1 LIQELP
7 MSIAS
12 SRPPDQGRVPYL
24 QQLAQRGDR
33 RLLLGSVVF
42 AAIGLVL
49 AVRGT
54 SLPAASAVV
63 AAVLPAAWLG
73 WRQAGHSLARNGLAV
88 VLSLQLSLLCHI
100 SGLNAAL
107 PIALLLGV
115 LLIQRDRMPLWLVGA
130 VGVSAL
136 LAPLLDGAAVLPP
149 LLNAMAL
156 AVLTLVLG
164 QTAARLRQQSEALG
178 HGPHRLAALAR
189 DIATGADLGAHSDAR
204 NYAPG
209 SLAHALAD
217 TARHVQAQRG
227 REAEAHAE
235 NAQIRQAL
243 DASRTA
249 MMIADND
256 HVIRYVNRSVV
267 ALLRNQQ
274 ATLRQAFPD
283 FDAERLVGSS
293 IHRFHANPDRIRGI
307 LNGLQA
313 THNGKV
319 RIGPVHFAQVVT
331 PVFDAQGARLGF
343 AVEWHDRT
351 HELTLENAVAGIV
364 DAAAQGDLE
373 QRLQASEGAS
383 FLDGLTGGINQL
395 LDTLG
400 STVDEVRQ
408 MLSAMANGDL
418 DRRMQGEYHGAFAA
432 IQRDANATAGQLAR
446 MVGHIQHCAT
456 TISTA
461 ASEIA
466 AGNGALSER
475 SERQAAHL
483 QETAASME
491 ELTATVRQN
500 AAHAR
505 QASELAASTQGAAS
519 DGNHAMQRVV
529 DTMQAIEGASKRI
542 GDITGVIDGIA
553 FQTNILALN
562 AAVEAARAGEQGR
575 GFAVVASEVRV
586 LAQRSAAA
594 AQEIKVLIDEA
605 GRQVGEGAQLVADA
619 GQRMQ
624 GIVGGVENVSHL
636 MREISAASQEQSSG
650 IEQINQTV
658 VQMDQATQQ
667 NAALVEEA
675 TAAARELQSQAGAL
689 NQAVSV
695 FRRREAALID

>member
-1 LIQELP
+1 
-7 MSIAS
+7 
-12 SRPPDQGRVPYL
+12 
-24 QQLAQRGDR
+24 
-33 RLLLGSVVF
+33 
-42 AAIGLVL
+42 
-49 AVRGT
+49 
-54 SLPAASAVV
+54 
-63 AAVLPAAWLG
+63 
-73 WRQAGHSLARNGLAV
+73 
-88 VLSLQLSLLCHI
+88 
-100 SGLNAAL
+100 
-107 PIALLLGV
+107 
-115 LLIQRDRMPLWLVGA
+115 
-130 VGVSAL
+130 
-136 LAPLLDGAAVLPP
+136 
-149 LLNAMAL
+149 
-156 AVLTLVLG
+156 
-164 QTAARLRQQSEALG
+164 
-178 HGPHRLAALAR
+178 
-189 DIATGADLGAHSDAR
+189 
-204 NYAPG
+204 
-209 SLAHALAD
+209 
-217 TARHVQAQRG
+217 
-227 REAEAHAE
+227 
-235 NAQIRQAL
+235 
-243 DASRTA
+243 

-293 IHRFHANPDRIRGI
+293 IHRFHANPDRIRAI
-307 LNGLQA
+307 LNGLQVS
-313 THNGKV
+313 HNGKV
-319 RIGPVHFAQVVT
+319 QIGPVHFAQVVT
-331 PVFDAQGARLGF
+331 PVFDAQGVRLGF

-351 HELTLENAVAGIV
+351 LALENAVAGIV
-364 DAAAQGDLE
+364 AAAAAGDLD
-373 QRLQASEGAS
+373 QRLQATEGAS

-408 MLSAMANGDL
+408 MLSALANGDL
-418 DRRMQGEYHGAFAA
+418 DRRMHGEYHGAFAA

-446 MVGHIQHCAT
+446 MVGRIQQCAAS
-456 TISTA
+456 ISTA

-505 QASELAASTQGAAS
+505 GQCAGASTQNAAS
-519 DGNHAMQRVV
+519 DGNTAMQRVV

-594 AQEIKVLIDEA
+594 AQEIKLIDEA

-636 MREISAASQEQSSG
+636 MREISAASQEQSIG

-675 TAAARELQSQAGAL
+675 TAAARELQSQAGRTE
-689 NQAVSV
+689 AVSV
-695 FRRREAALID
+695 FRQQEPHEVSRAA

>member
-1 LIQELP
+1 
-7 MSIAS
+7 MSVAF
-12 SRPPDQGRVPYL
+12 SRPPDQGRSSYL
-24 QQLAQRGDR
+24 QQRAERADR
-33 RLLLGSVVF
+33 RLLPATVALAALGLLLALRGMSVPASSAV
-42 AAIGLVL
+42 AA
-49 AVRGT
+49 AA
-54 SLPAASAVV
+54 LPA
-63 AAVLPAAWLG
+63 LWLG
-73 WRQAGHSLARNGLAV
+73 ARHAGQAVARNGLAV
-88 VLSLQLSLLCHI
+88 LLASQLGLLCI
-100 SGLNAAL
+100 LTGVSAAL

-115 LLIQRDRMPLWLVGA
+115 LLGQR
-130 VGVSAL
+130 
-136 LAPLLDGAAVLPP
+136 APLPVWLAGGVGMLAVMIPALQGDGLHGRALYAPLFNAAVL
-149 LLNAMAL
+149 AAL
-156 AVLTLVLG
+156 ALVLG
-164 QTAARLRQQSEALG
+164 ETAARLRQQSQALG

-189 DIATGADLGAHSDAR
+189 DIATGANLASHADVDRHV
-204 NYAPG
+204 PG

-217 TARHVQAQRG
+217 TARHVQARRD
-227 REAEAHAE
+227 REAGTHAE

-274 ATLRQAFPD
+274 STLRQAFPD

-293 IHRFHANPDRIRGI
+293 IHRFHANPERIRAI

-331 PVFDAQGARLGF
+331 PVFDAQGTRLGF

-364 DAAAQGDLE
+364 DAAARGDLE
-373 QRLQASEGAS
+373 QRLQPSEGAS

-395 LDTLG
+395 LDTLA

-408 MLSAMANGDL
+408 MLSALANGDL
-418 DRRMQGEYHGAFAA
+418 DRRMQGEHQGAFAA
-432 IQRDANATAGQLAR
+432 IQRDANTTASQLAR

-505 QASELAASTQGAAS
+505 QASDLAASTQGAAS
-519 DGNHAMQRVV
+519 DGDQAMQRVV

-594 AQEIKVLIDEA
+594 AQEIKGLIDEA
-605 GRQVGEGAQLVADA
+605 GRQVSEGAQLVADA
-619 GQRMQ
+619 GQRMR
-624 GIVGGVENVSHL
+624 GIVDGVESVSHL
-636 MREISAASQEQSSG
+636 MHEISTASQEQSSG

-689 NQAVSV
+689 TEAVSV
-695 FRRREAALID
+695 FRQRDPLLID

>member
-1 LIQELP
+1 

-12 SRPPDQGRVPYL
+12 SRPPDQGRLPYL
-24 QQLAQRGDR
+24 QQLAERSDR
-33 RLLLGSVVF
+33 RLLLGSGVL

-54 SLPAASAVV
+54 SVPAASVV
-63 AAVLPAAWLG
+63 AAAVLPAAWLG

-88 VLSLQLSLLCHI
+88 VLALQLSLLCHI
-100 SGLNAAL
+100 SGWNAAL

-115 LLIQRDRMPLWLVGA
+115 LLIQRDRMPLWLAGA

-136 LAPLLDGAAVLPP
+136 LAPLPDGEAVLPP

-164 QTAARLRQQSEALG
+164 QAAARLRQQSEALG

-189 DIATGADLGAHSDAR
+189 DIATGADLGAHTDAR
-204 NYAPG
+204 SYAPG

-227 REAEAHAE
+227 REAEANAE

>member
-1 LIQELP
+1 
-7 MSIAS
+7 MSAAS
-12 SRPPDQGRVPYL
+12 PRPPDTTRLPHL
-24 QQLAQRGDR
+24 QQLARRGDR
-33 RLLLGSVVF
+33 RLL
-42 AAIGLVL
+42 
-49 AVRGT
+49 
-54 SLPAASAVV
+54 AASAALAVV
-63 AAVLPAAWLG
+63 GVALAVTGPQVVGPSLAAVALLPAAWL
-73 WRQAGHSLARNGLAV
+73 AGPLAGRGIARNGLA
-88 VLSLQLSLLCHI
+88 LLLALQLALVCADGSV
-100 SGLNAAL
+100 SPAL
-107 PIALLLGV
+107 PIAVLLGM
-115 LLIQRDRMPLWLVGA
+115 LLAHRDRWPVWLAGGVGTL
-130 VGVSAL
+130 AL
-136 LAPLLDGAAVLPP
+136 LAPLLEASPAWPT
-149 LLNAMAL
+149 LLQASLFAG
-156 AVLTLVLG
+156 LTLFLG
-164 QTAARLRQQSEALG
+164 QVALRLRQQTEALG
-178 HGPHRLAALAR
+178 HGPRRLAALAR
-189 DIATGADLGAHSDAR
+189 DIATGADLGAHANTSA
-204 NYAPG
+204 YAPG

-217 TARHVQAQRG
+217 TARHVQAQRV
-227 REAEAHAE
+227 RDAAANAE

-293 IHRFHANPDRIRGI
+293 IHRFHANPDRIRTI
-307 LNGLQA
+307 LNGLQV

-319 RIGPVHFAQVVT
+319 QIGPVHFAQVVT
-331 PVFDAQGARLGF
+331 PVFDAQGTRLGF

-351 HELTLENAVAGIV
+351 HELALENAVAGIV
-364 DAAAQGDLE
+364 AAAAAGDLD
-373 QRLQASEGAS
+373 QRLQAREGAS

-408 MLSAMANGDL
+408 MLSALASGDL
-418 DRRMQGEYHGAFAA
+418 DRRMHGEHHGAFAA
-432 IQRDANATAGQLAR
+432 IQRDANATAGQLSR
-446 MVGHIQHCAT
+446 MVGHIQQCAAS
-456 TISTA
+456 ISTA

-491 ELTATVRQN
+491 ELTSTVRQN

-505 QASELAASTQGAAS
+505 QASELAASTQSAAG
-519 DGNHAMQRVV
+519 DGNAVMQQVV

-594 AQEIKVLIDEA
+594 AQEIKTLIDEA

-636 MREISAASQEQSSG
+636 MREISAASQEQSIG

-675 TAAARELQSQAGAL
+675 TAAARELQSQAGTL
-689 NQAVSV
+689 TEAVSV
-695 FRRREAALID
+695 FRQQEVHGIARVA

>member
-1 LIQELP
+1 

-33 RLLLGSVVF
+33 RLLLGSLVF

-115 LLIQRDRMPLWLVGA
+115 LLIQRDRMPLWLAGA

-189 DIATGADLGAHSDAR
+189 DIATGADLGAHSDAC

-243 DASRTA
+243 DASCTA

-307 LNGLQA
+307 LNELQA

-575 GFAVVASEVRV
+575 GFAVVASQVRV

>member
-1 LIQELP
+1 
-7 MSIAS
+7 MSIVS
-12 SRPPDQGRVPYL
+12 SRPPDQGRLPYL
-24 QQLAQRGDR
+24 QQLAQRSDR
-33 RLLLGSVVF
+33 RLLLGSVVL

-54 SLPAASAVV
+54 SVPAASAVA

-73 WRQAGHSLARNGLAV
+73 WRQAGHARARSGLAV

-115 LLIQRDRMPLWLVGA
+115 LLIQRDPMPLWLAGA

-136 LAPLLDGAAVLPP
+136 LAPLHDGAAVLPP

-209 SLAHALAD
+209 SLARALAD

-283 FDAERLVGSS
+283 FDAERLVGTSS
-293 IHRFHANPDRIRGI
+293 HRFHANPDRIRGI

-313 THNGKV
+313 THHGKV

>member
-1 LIQELP
+1 

-54 SLPAASAVV
+54 SVPAASAVA

-73 WRQAGHSLARNGLAV
+73 WRQAGHALARNGLAV

-115 LLIQRDRMPLWLVGA
+115 LLIQRDRMPLWLAGA

-307 LNGLQA
+307 LNGLQV
-313 THNGKV
+313 THHGKV

-364 DAAAQGDLE
+364 DAAAHGDLE

-432 IQRDANATAGQLAR
+432 IQRDANATASQLAR

-505 QASELAASTQGAAS
+505 RASELAASTQGAAS

-575 GFAVVASEVRV
+575 GFAVVAGEVRN
-586 LAQRSAAA
+586 LAQRSAQAA
-594 AQEIKVLIDEA
+594 KEIKTLITDSSERVESGQELTAQA
-605 GRQVGEGAQLVADA
+605 GRAMESILKEAQSVT
-619 GQRMQ
+619 RM
-624 GIVGGVENVSHL
+624 ITD
-636 MREISAASQEQSSG
+636 ISRSAREQSTG
-650 IEQINQTV
+650 IGQVNAAVSQLD
-658 VQMDQATQQ
+658 QMTQQ
-667 NAALVEEA
+667 NASMVEQSSEA
-675 TAAARELQSQAGAL
+675 SKTLGTRAQRLA
-689 NQAVSV
+689 QAVNV
-695 FRRREAALID
+695 FR

>member
-1 LIQELP
+1 
-7 MSIAS
+7 MSVAP
-12 SRPPDQGRVPYL
+12 SRPPDNPRLPYL
-24 QQLAQRGDR
+24 QELARCADR
-33 RLLLGSVVF
+33 WLLACS
-42 AAIGLVL
+42 AALAVAGLVL
-49 AVRGT
+49 GLRG
-54 SLPAASAVV
+54 PQ
-63 AAVLPAAWLG
+63 VLPAWLIATAIVPALWLG
-73 WRQAGHSLARNGLAV
+73 GPQAGRSIARNGLAIL
-88 VLSLQLSLLCHI
+88 LSLQLVLVCAI
-100 SGLNAAL
+100 AGLAPAM
-107 PIALLLGV
+107 PIALLLGA
-115 LLIQRDRMPLWLVGA
+115 LLGHRDRLPVWLAG
-130 VGVSAL
+130 GIGTLAL
-136 LAPLLDGAAVLPP
+136 LAPLLAGAAAWPT
-149 LLNAMAL
+149 LLQAGMLAGLAL
-156 AVLTLVLG
+156 FLG
-164 QTAARLRQQSEALG
+164 QVALRLRQQTEALG
-178 HGPHRLAALAR
+178 HGPRRLAALAR
-189 DIATGADLGAHSDAR
+189 DIATGSDLGAHADTATC
-204 NYAPG
+204 APG

-217 TARHVQAQRG
+217 TARHVQAQRC
-227 REAEAHAE
+227 REAETHAG

-243 DASRTA
+243 DVSRTA
-249 MMIADND
+249 MMFADND

-283 FDAERLVGSS
+283 FDAEHLVGSS
-293 IHRFHANPDRIRGI
+293 IHRFHANPDRIRAI
-307 LNGLQA
+307 LNGLQLA
-313 THNGKV
+313 HNGKV
-319 RIGPVHFAQVVT
+319 QIGPVHFAQVVT

-351 HELTLENAVAGIV
+351 HELALENAVAGIV
-364 DAAAQGDLE
+364 AAAAAGDLD
-373 QRLQASEGAS
+373 QRLQATEGAS

-408 MLSAMANGDL
+408 MLSALANGDL
-418 DRRMQGEYHGAFAA
+418 DRRMRGEYHGAFAA

-446 MVGHIQHCAT
+446 MVGRIQQCASS
-456 TISTA
+456 ISTA

-505 QASELAASTQGAAS
+505 EASQLAITTQTAAS
-519 DGNHAMQRVV
+519 DGNIAMQRVV

-594 AQEIKVLIDEA
+594 AQEIKKLIDEA

-619 GQRMQ
+619 GQRMR
-624 GIVGGVENVSHL
+624 GIVAGVEDVSHL
-636 MREISAASQEQSSG
+636 MREISTASLEQSVG

-675 TAAARELQSQAGAL
+675 TAAARELQTQAGTL
-689 NQAVSV
+689 TEAVSV
-695 FRRREAALID
+695 FRQRESHEVARAA

>member
-1 LIQELP
+1 
-7 MSIAS
+7 
-12 SRPPDQGRVPYL
+12 
-24 QQLAQRGDR
+24 
-33 RLLLGSVVF
+33 
-42 AAIGLVL
+42 
-49 AVRGT
+49 
-54 SLPAASAVV
+54 
-63 AAVLPAAWLG
+63 
-73 WRQAGHSLARNGLAV
+73 
-88 VLSLQLSLLCHI
+88 
-100 SGLNAAL
+100 
-107 PIALLLGV
+107 
-115 LLIQRDRMPLWLVGA
+115 MPLWLAGA
-130 VGVSAL
+130 GGASAL
-136 LAPLLDGAAVLPP
+136 PAPLLDGAAVLPP

-293 IHRFHANPDRIRGI
+293 IHRFHANPDRIRDI

>member
-1 LIQELP
+1 
-7 MSIAS
+7 MSAAS
-12 SRPPDQGRVPYL
+12 PRPPDTTRLPHL
-24 QQLAQRGDR
+24 QQLARRGDR
-33 RLLLGSVVF
+33 RLL
-42 AAIGLVL
+42 
-49 AVRGT
+49 
-54 SLPAASAVV
+54 AASAALAVV
-63 AAVLPAAWLG
+63 GVALAVTGPQVVGPSLAAVALLPAAWL
-73 WRQAGHSLARNGLAV
+73 AGPLAGRVIARNGLA
-88 VLSLQLSLLCHI
+88 LLLALQLALVCAAGNVSP
-100 SGLNAAL
+100 AL
-107 PIALLLGV
+107 PIAVLLGM
-115 LLIQRDRMPLWLVGA
+115 LLAHRDRWPVWLAGGVGTL
-130 VGVSAL
+130 AL
-136 LAPLLDGAAVLPP
+136 LAPLLEAAPAWP
-149 LLNAMAL
+149 TLLQASLFAG
-156 AVLTLVLG
+156 LTLFLG
-164 QTAARLRQQSEALG
+164 QVALRLRQQTEALG
-178 HGPHRLAALAR
+178 HGPRRLAALAR
-189 DIATGADLGAHSDAR
+189 DIATGADLGAHA
-204 NYAPG
+204 NTGAYAPG

-217 TARHVQAQRG
+217 TARHVQAQRV
-227 REAEAHAE
+227 RDAAANAE

-256 HVIRYVNRSVV
+256 HMIRYVNRSVV

-293 IHRFHANPDRIRGI
+293 IHRFHANPDRIRAI
-307 LNGLQA
+307 LNGLQV

-319 RIGPVHFAQVVT
+319 QIGPVHFAQVVT
-331 PVFDAQGARLGF
+331 PVFDAQGTRLGF

-351 HELTLENAVAGIV
+351 HELALENAVAGIV
-364 DAAAQGDLE
+364 AAAAAGDLD
-373 QRLQASEGAS
+373 QRLQAREGAS

-408 MLSAMANGDL
+408 MLSALASGDL
-418 DRRMQGEYHGAFAA
+418 DRRMHGEHHGAFAA
-432 IQRDANATAGQLAR
+432 IQRDANATAGQLSR
-446 MVGHIQHCAT
+446 MVGHIQQCAAS
-456 TISTA
+456 ISTA

-475 SERQAAHL
+475 SERQAANL

-491 ELTATVRQN
+491 ELTSTVRQN

-505 QASELAASTQGAAS
+505 QASELAASTQSAAG
-519 DGNHAMQRVV
+519 DGNAVMRQVV

-594 AQEIKVLIDEA
+594 AQEIKTLIDEA

-636 MREISAASQEQSSG
+636 MREISAASQEQSIG

-675 TAAARELQSQAGAL
+675 TAAAREMQSQAGTL
-689 NQAVSV
+689 IEAVSV
-695 FRRREAALID
+695 FRQQEVHGIARVA

>member
-1 LIQELP
+1 

-33 RLLLGSVVF
+33 RLLLGSVIL

-49 AVRGT
+49 AMRGT
-54 SLPAASAVV
+54 SLPAASAVA

-73 WRQAGHSLARNGLAV
+73 WRHAGHVLARNGLAV

-115 LLIQRDRMPLWLVGA
+115 LLIQRDRMPLWLAGA

-136 LAPLLDGAAVLPP
+136 LAPLLDGATVLPP
-149 LLNAMAL
+149 LLNATAL

-331 PVFDAQGARLGF
+331 PVFDAQGERLGF

-364 DAAAQGDLE
+364 DAAAHGDLE

-432 IQRDANATAGQLAR
+432 IQRDANATASQLAR

-505 QASELAASTQGAAS
+505 QASELAASTQGAVS

-695 FRRREAALID
+695 FRQREAALID

>member
-1 LIQELP
+1 

-12 SRPPDQGRVPYL
+12 SRPPDTTRLPHL
-24 QQLAQRGDR
+24 LQLARRGDR
-33 RLLLGSVVF
+33 HLLIGS
-42 AAIGLVL
+42 AALAAAGLWL
-49 AVRGT
+49 ALRGNP
-54 SLPAASAVV
+54 LLEALLAA
-63 AAVLPAAWLG
+63 AAVLPAAWL
-73 WRQAGHSLARNGLAV
+73 AGPLAGSAIARNGLALLLAAQLAGV
-88 VLSLQLSLLCHI
+88 GAIVGLSP
-100 SGLNAAL
+100 AL

-115 LLIQRDRMPLWLVGA
+115 LLGHRDRLPVWLAGA
-130 VGVSAL
+130 VGTLSLLVPLLHGAAPGPAL
-136 LAPLLDGAAVLPP
+136 LQAGVLAG
-149 LLNAMAL
+149 LT
-156 AVLTLVLG
+156 VLLG
-164 QTAARLRQQSEALG
+164 QVAQRLRQQTEALG
-178 HGPHRLAALAR
+178 HGPRRLAALAR
-189 DIATGADLGAHSDAR
+189 DIATGADLATHA
-204 NYAPG
+204 NTTAYAPG

-217 TARHVQAQRG
+217 TARHVQAQRS
-227 REAEAHAE
+227 REAAANAE

-293 IHRFHANPDRIRGI
+293 IHRFHANPERIRAI
-307 LNGLQA
+307 LNGLQV

-319 RIGPVHFAQVVT
+319 QIGPVHFAQVVT
-331 PVFDAQGARLGF
+331 PVFDAQGVRLGF

-351 HELTLENAVAGIV
+351 HELALENAVAGIV
-364 DAAAQGDLE
+364 AAAAAGDLD
-373 QRLQASEGAS
+373 QRLQAREGAS

-408 MLSAMANGDL
+408 MLSALASGDL
-418 DRRMQGEYHGAFAA
+418 DRRMHGEHHGAFAA
-432 IQRDANATAGQLAR
+432 IQRDANATAGQLSR
-446 MVGHIQHCAT
+446 MVGHIQQCAAS
-456 TISTA
+456 ISTA

-491 ELTATVRQN
+491 ELTSTVRQN

-505 QASELAASTQGAAS
+505 QASELAASTQSAAG
-519 DGNHAMQRVV
+519 DGNAVMQQVV

-594 AQEIKVLIDEA
+594 AQEIKALIDEA

-636 MREISAASQEQSSG
+636 MREISAASQEQSIG

-675 TAAARELQSQAGAL
+675 TAAARELQSQAGTL
-689 NQAVSV
+689 TEAVSV
-695 FRRREAALID
+695 FRQQEMQGIARVA

>member
-1 LIQELP
+1 
-7 MSIAS
+7 MSVAS
-12 SRPPDQGRVPYL
+12 SRPPDTARMPHL
-24 QQLAQRGDR
+24 QQLAHRADR
-33 RLLLGSVVF
+33 RLLIGS
-42 AAIGLVL
+42 AALAVAGLVL
-49 AVRGT
+49 ALRG
-54 SLPAASAVV
+54 PHVPGAALAA
-63 AAVLPAAWLG
+63 AAVLPALWLAG
-73 WRQAGHSLARNGLAV
+73 PQAGRAVARNGLA
-88 VLSLQLSLLCHI
+88 LLLTLQLALLCAI
-100 SGLNAAL
+100 VSLSPAL

-115 LLIQRDRMPLWLVGA
+115 LLSHRDRLPVWLAGGVGTL
-130 VGVSAL
+130 AL
-136 LAPLLDGAAVLPP
+136 LVPLLHGAAVGPT
-149 LLNAMAL
+149 LLQAGLFAS
-156 AVLTLVLG
+156 LTVFLG
-164 QTAARLRQQSEALG
+164 QVALRLRQQTEALG
-178 HGPHRLAALAR
+178 HGPRRLAALAR
-189 DIATGADLGAHSDAR
+189 DIATGTDLSAHADTAA
-204 NYAPG
+204 YAPG

-227 REAEAHAE
+227 READAHAE

-293 IHRFHANPDRIRGI
+293 IHRFHANPDRIRAI
-307 LNGLQA
+307 LNGLQV

-319 RIGPVHFAQVVT
+319 QIGPVHFAQVVT

-351 HELTLENAVAGIV
+351 HELALENAVAGIV
-364 DAAAQGDLE
+364 AAAAAGDLD
-373 QRLQASEGAS
+373 QRLQATEGAS

-400 STVDEVRQ
+400 STVNEVRQ
-408 MLSAMANGDL
+408 MLSALANGDL
-418 DRRMQGEYHGAFAA
+418 DRRMHGEYHGAFAA

-446 MVGHIQHCAT
+446 MVGRIQECAAS
-456 TISTA
+456 ISTA

-505 QASELAASTQGAAS
+505 EASALAASTQSAAS
-519 DGNHAMQRVV
+519 DGNTAMQRVV
-529 DTMQAIEGASKRI
+529 NTMQAIEGASKRI

-594 AQEIKVLIDEA
+594 AQEIKKLIDEA

-624 GIVGGVENVSHL
+624 GIVGGVEDVSHL
-636 MREISAASQEQSSG
+636 MREISAASQEQSIG

-675 TAAARELQSQAGAL
+675 TAAARELQSQAGTL
-689 NQAVSV
+689 TEAVSV
-695 FRRREAALID
+695 FRQQEPHEVSQAA

>member
-1 LIQELP
+1 

-24 QQLAQRGDR
+24 QQLAQRSDR
-33 RLLLGSVVF
+33 RLLLGSVVL

-54 SLPAASAVV
+54 SVPAASAVA

-73 WRQAGHSLARNGLAV
+73 WRQAGHALARNGLAV

-115 LLIQRDRMPLWLVGA
+115 LLIQRDRMPLWLAGA
-130 VGVSAL
+130 IGVIAV
-136 LAPLLDGAAVLPP
+136 LAPLLEGAAVLPP
-149 LLNAMAL
+149 LLNATAL

-307 LNGLQA
+307 LNGLQV
-313 THNGKV
+313 THHGKV

-432 IQRDANATAGQLAR
+432 IQRCGAVDAVGSGMGGAGLGE
-446 MVGHIQHCAT
+446 GHL
-456 TISTA
+456 
-461 ASEIA
+461 
-466 AGNGALSER
+466 GANCVQGGGKV
-475 SERQAAHL
+475 QA
-483 QETAASME
+483 
-491 ELTATVRQN
+491 
-500 AAHAR
+500 
-505 QASELAASTQGAAS
+505 
-519 DGNHAMQRVV
+519 QRVAGV
-529 DTMQAIEGASKRI
+529 AAVHRTPTTGA
-542 GDITGVIDGIA
+542 GIDGKGHA
-553 FQTNILALN
+553 FLW
-562 AAVEAARAGEQGR
+562 
-575 GFAVVASEVRV
+575 
-586 LAQRSAAA
+586 
-594 AQEIKVLIDEA
+594 
-605 GRQVGEGAQLVADA
+605 GRQRRADIGAGA
-619 GQRMQ
+619 GT
-624 GIVGGVENVSHL
+624 
-636 MREISAASQEQSSG
+636 G
-650 IEQINQTV
+650 IEQ
-658 VQMDQATQQ
+658 
-667 NAALVEEA
+667 AALGQRFQPRGIGGDLVGLA
-675 TAAARELQSQAGAL
+675 VDRAIPCQTQPCQILDNLRLPLRAAPLKIGILHPEQELPTRRPR
-689 NQAVSV
+689 AVMGEDGGIGMAQMQRPGW
-695 FRRREAALID
+695 RRREPGAERGLRAHWPASHPAKLSLARSV

>member
-1 LIQELP
+1 

-12 SRPPDQGRVPYL
+12 SRPPDQGRLPYL

-33 RLLLGSVVF
+33 RLLLGSVVL

-73 WRQAGHSLARNGLAV
+73 WRQVGHSLARNGLAV

-115 LLIQRDRMPLWLVGA
+115 LLIQRDRMPLWLAGA

-178 HGPHRLAALAR
+178 HGPHRLATLAR

-204 NYAPG
+204 GYAPG

-217 TARHVQAQRG
+217 TARHVQAQRS

-364 DAAAQGDLE
+364 DAAAHGDLE

-624 GIVGGVENVSHL
+624 GIVVGVENVSHL

>member
-1 LIQELP
+1 

-12 SRPPDQGRVPYL
+12 SRPPDTTCLPHL
-24 QQLAQRGDR
+24 LQLARRGDR
-33 RLLLGSVVF
+33 HLLIGS
-42 AAIGLVL
+42 AALAAAGLWL
-49 AVRGT
+49 ALRGNHLLEA
-54 SLPAASAVV
+54 SLAA
-63 AAVLPAAWLG
+63 AAVLPAAWL
-73 WRQAGHSLARNGLAV
+73 AGPLAGSPIARNGLALLLAAQLAV
-88 VLSLQLSLLCHI
+88 VGMIVGLSP
-100 SGLNAAL
+100 AL

-115 LLIQRDRMPLWLVGA
+115 LLGHRDRLPVWLAGA
-130 VGVSAL
+130 VGTLSLLVPLLHGAAPGPAL
-136 LAPLLDGAAVLPP
+136 LQAGVLVG
-149 LLNAMAL
+149 LT
-156 AVLTLVLG
+156 VLLG
-164 QTAARLRQQSEALG
+164 QVAQRLRQQTEALG
-178 HGPHRLAALAR
+178 HGPRRLAALAR
-189 DIATGADLGAHSDAR
+189 DIATGADLAVHA
-204 NYAPG
+204 NTTAYAPG

-217 TARHVQAQRG
+217 TARHVQAQRS
-227 REAEAHAE
+227 REAAANAE

-293 IHRFHANPDRIRGI
+293 IHRFHANPERIRAI
-307 LNGLQA
+307 LNGLQV

-319 RIGPVHFAQVVT
+319 QIGPVHFAQVVT
-331 PVFDAQGARLGF
+331 PVFDAQGLRLGF

-351 HELTLENAVAGIV
+351 HELALENAVAGIV
-364 DAAAQGDLE
+364 AAAAAGDLD
-373 QRLQASEGAS
+373 QRLQAREGAS

-408 MLSAMANGDL
+408 MLSALASGDL
-418 DRRMQGEYHGAFAA
+418 DRRMHGEHHGAFAA
-432 IQRDANATAGQLAR
+432 IQRDANATAGQLSR
-446 MVGHIQHCAT
+446 MVGHIQQCAAS
-456 TISTA
+456 ISTA

-491 ELTATVRQN
+491 ELTSTVRQN

-505 QASELAASTQGAAS
+505 QASELAASTQSAAG
-519 DGNHAMQRVV
+519 DGNAVMQQVV

-594 AQEIKVLIDEA
+594 AQEIKALIDEA

-636 MREISAASQEQSSG
+636 MREISAASQEQSIG

-675 TAAARELQSQAGAL
+675 TAAARELQSQAGTL
-689 NQAVSV
+689 TEAVSV
-695 FRRREAALID
+695 FRQQEPHEVSRAA

>member
-1 LIQELP
+1 
-7 MSIAS
+7 MSAAF
-12 SRPPDQGRVPYL
+12 SRPPDTSRLPHL
-24 QQLAQRGDR
+24 QQLARRADQ
-33 RLLLGSVVF
+33 RLLVAS
-42 AAIGLVL
+42 AAL
-49 AVRGT
+49 AVAGVALAL
-54 SLPAASAVV
+54 SGAQVVGPAL
-63 AAVLPAAWLG
+63 AAVALLPAAWL
-73 WRQAGHSLARNGLAV
+73 AGPLAGRGIARNGLA
-88 VLSLQLSLLCHI
+88 LLLALQLALLCAAA
-100 SGLNAAL
+100 SVSPAL
-107 PIALLLGV
+107 PIAVLLGM
-115 LLIQRDRMPLWLVGA
+115 LLSHRDRSPVWVAGGVGA
-130 VGVSAL
+130 LAL
-136 LAPLLDGAAVLPP
+136 LVPLLDAAALWPT
-149 LLNAMAL
+149 LLQAGLFAG
-156 AVLTLVLG
+156 LTLFLG
-164 QTAARLRQQSEALG
+164 QGALRLRQQTEALG

-189 DIATGADLGAHSDAR
+189 DIATGADLAAHA
-204 NYAPG
+204 NTAAYAPG

-227 REAEAHAE
+227 RDAAANAE

-274 ATLRQAFPD
+274 APLREAFPD

-293 IHRFHANPDRIRGI
+293 IHRFHANPERIRAI
-307 LNGLQA
+307 LNGLQVA
-313 THNGKV
+313 HNGKV
-319 RIGPVHFAQVVT
+319 QIGPVHFAQVVT
-331 PVFDAQGARLGF
+331 PVFDAQGLRLGF

-351 HELTLENAVAGIV
+351 HELALENAVAGIV
-364 DAAAQGDLE
+364 AAAAAGDLD
-373 QRLQASEGAS
+373 QRLQAREGAS

-408 MLSAMANGDL
+408 MLSALASGDL
-418 DRRMQGEYHGAFAA
+418 DRRMHGEHHGAFAA
-432 IQRDANATAGQLAR
+432 IQRDANATAGQLSR
-446 MVGHIQHCAT
+446 MVGHIQQCAAS
-456 TISTA
+456 ISAA

-483 QETAASME
+483 QEAAASME
-491 ELTATVRQN
+491 ELTSTVRQN

-505 QASELAASTQGAAS
+505 QASELAASTQRAAG
-519 DGNHAMQRVV
+519 DGNAVMQQVV
-529 DTMQAIEGASKRI
+529 ETMQAIEGASKRI
-542 GDITGVIDGIA
+542 ADITGVIDGIA

-594 AQEIKVLIDEA
+594 AQEIKTLIDEA

-636 MREISAASQEQSSG
+636 MREISAASQEQSIG

-667 NAALVEEA
+667 NAAMVEEA
-675 TAAARELQSQAGAL
+675 TAAARELQSQAGTL
-689 NQAVSV
+689 TQAVSV
-695 FRRREAALID
+695 FRQQEVRGIARVA

>member
-1 LIQELP
+1 
-7 MSIAS
+7 MSAAS
-12 SRPPDQGRVPYL
+12 PRPPDTTRLPHL
-24 QQLAQRGDR
+24 QQLARRGDR
-33 RLLLGSVVF
+33 RLL
-42 AAIGLVL
+42 
-49 AVRGT
+49 
-54 SLPAASAVV
+54 AASAALAVV
-63 AAVLPAAWLG
+63 GVALAVTGPQVVGPSLAAVALLPAAWL
-73 WRQAGHSLARNGLAV
+73 AGPLAGRGIARNGLA
-88 VLSLQLSLLCHI
+88 LLLALQLALVCADGSV
-100 SGLNAAL
+100 SPAL
-107 PIALLLGV
+107 PIAVLLGM
-115 LLIQRDRMPLWLVGA
+115 LLAHRDRWPVWLAGGVGTL
-130 VGVSAL
+130 AL
-136 LAPLLDGAAVLPP
+136 LAPLLEASPAWPT
-149 LLNAMAL
+149 LLQASLFAG
-156 AVLTLVLG
+156 LTLFLG
-164 QTAARLRQQSEALG
+164 QVALRLRQQTEALG
-178 HGPHRLAALAR
+178 HGPRRLAALAR
-189 DIATGADLGAHSDAR
+189 DIATGADLGAHANTSA
-204 NYAPG
+204 YAPG

-217 TARHVQAQRG
+217 TARHVQAQRV
-227 REAEAHAE
+227 RDAAANAE

-293 IHRFHANPDRIRGI
+293 IHRFHANPDRIRTI
-307 LNGLQA
+307 LNGLQV

-319 RIGPVHFAQVVT
+319 QIGPVHFAQVVT
-331 PVFDAQGARLGF
+331 PVFDAQGTRLGF

-351 HELTLENAVAGIV
+351 HELALENAVAGIV
-364 DAAAQGDLE
+364 AAAAAGDLD
-373 QRLQASEGAS
+373 QRLQAREGAS

-408 MLSAMANGDL
+408 MLSALASGDL
-418 DRRMQGEYHGAFAA
+418 DRRMHGEHHGAFAA
-432 IQRDANATAGQLAR
+432 IQRDANSTAGQLSR
-446 MVGHIQHCAT
+446 MVGHIQQCAAS
-456 TISTA
+456 ISTA

-491 ELTATVRQN
+491 ELTSTVRQN

-505 QASELAASTQGAAS
+505 QASELAASTQSAAG
-519 DGNHAMQRVV
+519 DGNAVMQQVV

-594 AQEIKVLIDEA
+594 AQEIKTLIDEA

-636 MREISAASQEQSSG
+636 MREISAASQEQSIG

-675 TAAARELQSQAGAL
+675 TAAARELQSQAGTL
-689 NQAVSV
+689 TEAVSV
-695 FRRREAALID
+695 FRQQEVHGIARVA

>member
-1 LIQELP
+1 MAGP
-7 MSIAS
+7 K
-12 SRPPDQGRVPYL
+12 
-24 QQLAQRGDR
+24 
-33 RLLLGSVVF
+33 
-42 AAIGLVL
+42 
-49 AVRGT
+49 
-54 SLPAASAVV
+54 
-63 AAVLPAAWLG
+63 
-73 WRQAGHSLARNGLAV
+73 AGHCVTRNGLALL
-88 VLSLQLSLLCHI
+88 LSLQLAGLCAI
-100 SGLNAAL
+100 TGLSPAL

-115 LLIQRDRMPLWLVGA
+115 LLSHRDRLPVWLAG
-130 VGVSAL
+130 GIGTLAL
-136 LAPLLDGAAVLPP
+136 LAPLQDGAALWPT
-149 LLNAMAL
+149 LLQASMFAG
-156 AVLTLVLG
+156 LTLFLG
-164 QTAARLRQQSEALG
+164 QVALRLRQQTEALG
-178 HGPHRLAALAR
+178 HGAACAAR
-189 DIATGADLGAHSDAR
+189 DIATGADLGAHADTSA
-204 NYAPG
+204 YAPG

-217 TARHVQAQRG
+217 TARHVQTQRG
-227 REAEAHAE
+227 LEAAAHAE

-293 IHRFHANPDRIRGI
+293 IHRFHANPDRIRAI
-307 LNGLQA
+307 LNGLQ
-313 THNGKV
+313 TSHNGKV
-319 RIGPVHFAQVVT
+319 QIGPVHFAQVVT
-331 PVFDAQGARLGF
+331 PVFDAQGMRLGF

-351 HELTLENAVAGIV
+351 QELALENAVAGIV
-364 DAAAQGDLE
+364 AAAAGDLG
-373 QRLQASEGAS
+373 QRLQATEGAS

-408 MLSAMANGDL
+408 MLSALANGDL
-418 DRRMQGEYHGAFAA
+418 DRRMRGEYHGAFAA

-446 MVGHIQHCAT
+446 MVGRIQQCAAS
-456 TISTA
+456 ISTA

-505 QASELAASTQGAAS
+505 EASELAASTQSAAS
-519 DGNHAMQRVV
+519 DGNTAMQRVV

-586 LAQRSAAA
+586 LAQRPPPPHRKS
-594 AQEIKVLIDEA
+594 K
-605 GRQVGEGAQLVADA
+605 AD
-619 GQRMQ
+619 R
-624 GIVGGVENVSHL
+624 
-636 MREISAASQEQSSG
+636 
-650 IEQINQTV
+650 
-658 VQMDQATQQ
+658 
-667 NAALVEEA
+667 
-675 TAAARELQSQAGAL
+675 
-689 NQAVSV
+689 
-695 FRRREAALID
+695 

>member
-1 LIQELP
+1 

-12 SRPPDQGRVPYL
+12 SRPPDTTRLPHL
-24 QQLAQRGDR
+24 LQLARRGDR
-33 RLLLGSVVF
+33 HLLIGS
-42 AAIGLVL
+42 AALAAAGLWL
-49 AVRGT
+49 ALRGNP
-54 SLPAASAVV
+54 LLEALLAA
-63 AAVLPAAWLG
+63 AAVLPAAWL
-73 WRQAGHSLARNGLAV
+73 AGPLAGSAIARNGLALLLAAQLAGV
-88 VLSLQLSLLCHI
+88 GAIVGLSP
-100 SGLNAAL
+100 AL

-115 LLIQRDRMPLWLVGA
+115 LLGHRDRLPVWLAGA
-130 VGVSAL
+130 VGTVSLLVPLLHGAAPGPAL
-136 LAPLLDGAAVLPP
+136 LQAGVLAG
-149 LLNAMAL
+149 LT
-156 AVLTLVLG
+156 VLLG
-164 QTAARLRQQSEALG
+164 QVAQRLRQQTEALG
-178 HGPHRLAALAR
+178 HGPRRLAALAR
-189 DIATGADLGAHSDAR
+189 DIATGADLAAHA
-204 NYAPG
+204 NTTAYAPG

-217 TARHVQAQRG
+217 TARHVQAQRS
-227 REAEAHAE
+227 REAAANAE

-293 IHRFHANPDRIRGI
+293 IHRFHANPERIRAI
-307 LNGLQA
+307 LNGLQV

-319 RIGPVHFAQVVT
+319 QIGPVHFAQVVT
-331 PVFDAQGARLGF
+331 PVFDAQGVRLGF

-351 HELTLENAVAGIV
+351 HELALENAVAGIV
-364 DAAAQGDLE
+364 AAAAAGDLD
-373 QRLQASEGAS
+373 QRLQAREGAS

-408 MLSAMANGDL
+408 MLSALASGDL
-418 DRRMQGEYHGAFAA
+418 DRRMHGEHHGAFAA
-432 IQRDANATAGQLAR
+432 IQRDANATAGQLSR
-446 MVGHIQHCAT
+446 MVGHIQQCAAS
-456 TISTA
+456 ISTA

-491 ELTATVRQN
+491 ELTFTVRQN

-505 QASELAASTQGAAS
+505 QASELAASTQSAAG
-519 DGNHAMQRVV
+519 DGNAVMQQVV

-594 AQEIKVLIDEA
+594 AQEIKALIDEA

-636 MREISAASQEQSSG
+636 MREISAASQEQSIG

-675 TAAARELQSQAGAL
+675 TAAARELQSQAGTL
-689 NQAVSV
+689 TEAVSV
-695 FRRREAALID
+695 FRQQEVHEIARVA

>member
-1 LIQELP
+1 

-12 SRPPDQGRVPYL
+12 SRPPDQGRLPYL

-33 RLLLGSVVF
+33 RLLLGSAAF
-42 AAIGLVL
+42 ALIGLVL

-54 SLPAASAVV
+54 SAPAASAVA

-73 WRQAGHSLARNGLAV
+73 GRLAGQATARNGLAV
-88 VLSLQLSLLCHI
+88 LLSLQLSLLCQI
-100 SGLNAAL
+100 GGLNAAL

-115 LLIQRDRMPLWLVGA
+115 LLTQRDRLPVWLAGGIGVIA
-130 VGVSAL
+130 V

-149 LLNAMAL
+149 LLNAIAL

-189 DIATGADLGAHSDAR
+189 DIATSADLGAHTDAR
-204 NYAPG
+204 SYAPG

-217 TARHVQAQRG
+217 TARHVQAQRQ

-331 PVFDAQGARLGF
+331 PVFDVQGTRLGF

-364 DAAAQGDLE
+364 DAAAHGDLE

-400 STVDEVRQ
+400 STVNEVRQ
-408 MLSAMANGDL
+408 MLSALANGDL

-432 IQRDANATAGQLAR
+432 IQRDANATASQLAR

-675 TAAARELQSQAGAL
+675 TAAARELQSQAGEL

-695 FRRREAALID
+695 FRQREAALID

>member
-1 LIQELP
+1 
-7 MSIAS
+7 MSLVP
-12 SRPPDQGRVPYL
+12 SRPPDPGRPPYL
-24 QQLAQRGDR
+24 QQLARRGDR
-33 RLLLGSVVF
+33 RLLLGS
-42 AAIGLVL
+42 AVL
-49 AVRGT
+49 ALCAVAAAARTGT
-54 SLPAASAVV
+54 SPSALIAAAC
-63 AAVLPAAWLG
+63 VLPAAWLG
-73 WRQAGHSLARNGLAV
+73 GRHAGQAVARNGLAILLAV
-88 VLSLQLSLLCHI
+88 QVALLCR
-100 SGLNAAL
+100 LAAL
-107 PIALLLGV
+107 DVALPTALLLGA
-115 LLIQRDRMPLWLVGA
+115 LLGHRDRLPLWLAGL
-130 VGVSAL
+130 VGVLASLLPLFGGADLRTAL
-136 LAPLLDGAAVLPP
+136 FNAGTAA
-149 LLNAMAL
+149 AL
-156 AVLTLVLG
+156 AVLLG
-164 QTAARLRQQSEALG
+164 QAAARLRQQSEALG
-178 HGPHRLAALAR
+178 QGPRRLAALAR
-189 DIATGADLGAHSDAR
+189 DIATGASLDAHTDATAQ
-204 NYAPG
+204 APG
-209 SLAHALAD
+209 SLAHALAS
-217 TARHVQAQRG
+217 TARHVQAQRA
-227 REAEAHAE
+227 RDAVIHAE

-243 DASRTA
+243 DVSRTA
-249 MMIADND
+249 MMIADTD

-293 IHRFHANPDRIRGI
+293 IHRFHADPERIRGI

-364 DAAAQGDLE
+364 DAAAHGDLE
-373 QRLQASEGAS
+373 QRLRSSEGAS

-400 STVDEVRQ
+400 TTVDEVRQ
-408 MLSAMANGDL
+408 MLSAMASGDL
-418 DRRMQGEYHGAFAA
+418 ERRIQGEHHGAFAA

-446 MVGHIQHCAT
+446 MVGHIQHCAAA
-456 TISTA
+456 ISTA
-461 ASEIA
+461 AREIA
-466 AGNGALSER
+466 AGNSALSER

-500 AAHAR
+500 ADHAQ
-505 QASELAASTQGAAS
+505 QASTLAASTQQAANQG
-519 DGNHAMQRVV
+519 DQAMQRVV
-529 DTMQAIEGASKRI
+529 DTMQAIQAASKRI

-594 AQEIKVLIDEA
+594 AQEIKGLIDEA

-619 GQRMQ
+619 GQRMR
-624 GIVGGVENVSHL
+624 GIVAGVENVSHL
-636 MREISAASQEQSSG
+636 MHEISAASQEQSGG

-675 TAAARELQSQAGAL
+675 AAAARELQSQAAAL
-689 NQAVSV
+689 TQAVSV
-695 FRRREAALID
+695 FGQAQAQRPALIA